1 MRKCAFATRK
11 LCFAYQGP
19 PCLVRARLLA
29 EEGATA
35 EIQRA
40 YSIQENHPGTRV
52 GGIQE
57 NDMSLHK
64 DLIDRDRKVTFHAST
79 HLKDYAHG
87 EAAGR
92 VITGGKGI
100 NIVDKDGREFID
112 AFAGLYC
119 VNIGYGR
126 TEVAEAI
133 YQQALELSY
142 YHTYVGH
149 ANEPQIAL
157 SEKILELAGPG
168 MSKVY
173 YGMSGSDANETQL
186 KLVRYYNNVLG
197 RPQKKKVIS
206 RMRGYH
212 GSGIAS
218 GSLTG
223 LRAFHDQFDLPIET
237 IRHTEAPYY
246 YHRGPE
252 QEGMSEREFS
262 RYCAEQLEAMILAEG
277 PETVAAFIGEPVLG
291 TGGIVPPPEGYWAA
305 IQEVLAKY
313 DVLLIAD
320 EVVCGFGR
328 IGADFGSHHY
338 GIKPDLITVAKGLT
352 SAYQPLSAVIVG
364 ERVWDVLEKG
374 TCEHGPIGHGWTY
387 SGHALGCAAGLA
399 NLAIIEQEGLTR
411 NAAETGAYLQQQLR
425 TAFADH
431 PIVGEVRGVGML
443 AALEF
448 VPDPARRE
456 PFDPKIK
463 VGPRIAAAALDENL
477 IARAMPQGDILG
489 FAPPL
494 IATRDEV
501 DDIVARTCRAVDR
514 VTNELT
520 RAGTLTA

>member
-1 MRKCAFATRK
+1 
-11 LCFAYQGP
+11 
-19 PCLVRARLLA
+19 
-29 EEGATA
+29 
-35 EIQRA
+35 
-40 YSIQENHPGTRV
+40 
-52 GGIQE
+52 
-57 NDMSLHK
+57 MSLHQQ
-64 DLIDRDRKVTFHAST
+64 LIDRDRKVTFHAST
-79 HLKDYAHG
+79 HLRDFAHG
-87 EAAGR
+87 DAPGR
-92 VITGGKGI
+92 VITGGQGI
-100 NIVDKDGREFID
+100 TIVDKDGREFID
-112 AFAGLYC
+112 GFAGLYC

-126 TEVAEAI
+126 SEVAEAI
-133 YQQALELSY
+133 YEQAMKLSY

-149 ANEPQIAL
+149 SNEPQIEL

-186 KLVRYYNNVLG
+186 KIVRYYNNVLG

-223 LRAFHDQFDLPIET
+223 LKAFHDHFDLPIET

-246 YHRGPE
+246 YHRAAE
-252 QEGMSEREFS
+252 QQGMTEREFS
-262 RYCAEQLEAMILAEG
+262 VYCAQKLEEMILAEG

-291 TGGIVPPPEGYWAA
+291 TGGIVPPPEGYWEA
-305 IQEVLAKY
+305 IQAVLAKY

-328 IGADFGSHHY
+328 IGTDFGSHHY

-352 SAYQPLSAVIVG
+352 SAYQPLSGVIVG
-364 ERVWDVLEKG
+364 DRVWRVLEQG
-374 TCEHGPIGHGWTY
+374 TGEFGPIGHGWTY

-399 NLAIIEQEGLTR
+399 NLAIIEREGLTQ
-411 NAAETGAYLQQQLR
+411 NAAETGAYLQRQMQA
-425 TAFADH
+425 AFGDH
-431 PIVGEVRGVGML
+431 PIVGNVRGVGLL

-448 VPDPARRE
+448 SANPAKREHFDPAL
-456 PFDPKIK
+456 KI
-463 VGPRIAAAALDENL
+463 GPRIAAAAMDENL

-494 IATRDEV
+494 TISRAEVDEV
-501 DDIVARTCRAVDR
+501 VARAKRAVDK
-514 VTNELT
+514 VADELT
-520 RAGTLTA
+520 RSGELKAS

>member
-1 MRKCAFATRK
+1 MT
-11 LCFAYQGP
+11 
-19 PCLVRARLLA
+19 
-29 EEGATA
+29 T
-35 EIQRA
+35 
-40 YSIQENHPGTRV
+40 
-52 GGIQE
+52 
-57 NDMSLHK
+57 HK

-79 HLKDYAHG
+79 HLRDFAQG
-87 EAAGR
+87 DAPGR

-100 NIVDKDGREFID
+100 KIVDKDGREFID
-112 AFAGLYC
+112 GFAGLYC

-126 TEVAEAI
+126 SEVAEAI
-133 YQQALELSY
+133 YQQALEMSY

-149 ANEPQIAL
+149 SNEPQIAL

-186 KLVRYYNNVLG
+186 KIVRYYNNVLG
-197 RPQKKKVIS
+197 RPHKKKVIS

-223 LRAFHDQFDLPIET
+223 LKAFHDHFDLPIET

-246 YHRGPE
+246 YHRAAE
-252 QEGMSEREFS
+252 QEGMTEREFS
-262 RYCAEQLEAMILAEG
+262 RHCAAKLEEMILDEG
-277 PETVAAFIGEPVLG
+277 PDTVAAFIGEPVLG
-291 TGGIVPPPEGYWAA
+291 TGGIVPPPEGYWDE
-305 IQEVLAKY
+305 IQAVLAKY

-328 IGADFGSHHY
+328 TGSDFGSHRY

-352 SAYQPLSAVIVG
+352 SAYQPLSGVIVG
-364 ERVWDVLEKG
+364 DRVWDVLEQG
-374 TCEHGPIGHGWTY
+374 TGEYGPIGHGWTY

-399 NLAIIEQEGLTR
+399 NLAIIEREGLTA
-411 NAAETGAYLQQQLR
+411 NAAETGAYLQERMQA
-425 TAFADH
+425 AFADH
-431 PIVGEVRGVGML
+431 PVVGQVRGVGMM

-448 VPDPARRE
+448 SADPAVRRH
-456 PFDPKIK
+456 FDPSLK
-463 VGPRIAAAALDENL
+463 VGPRMSAAALEEDL

-494 IATRDEV
+494 TTTREEV
-501 DDIVARTCRAVDR
+501 DEIVARTERAVNK
-514 VTNELT
+514 VTDALT
-520 RAGTLTA
+520 REGAIQAA

>member
-1 MRKCAFATRK
+1 MTTH
-11 LCFAYQGP
+11 Q
-19 PCLVRARLLA
+19 
-29 EEGATA
+29 
-35 EIQRA
+35 
-40 YSIQENHPGTRV
+40 
-52 GGIQE
+52 
-57 NDMSLHK
+57 

-79 HLKDYAHG
+79 HLRDFAHG
-87 EAAGR
+87 DAPGR

-100 NIVDKDGREFID
+100 NIVDKDGHEFID

-133 YQQALELSY
+133 YQQALEMSY

-149 ANEPQIAL
+149 SNEPQIAL

-186 KLVRYYNNVLG
+186 KIVRYYHNVLG
-197 RPQKKKVIS
+197 RPHKKKVIS

-223 LRAFHDQFDLPIET
+223 LKAFHDQFDLPMEGIL
-237 IRHTEAPYY
+237 HTEAPYY
-246 YHRGPE
+246 YHRAAE
-252 QEGMSEREFS
+252 QQGMSEREFS
-262 RYCAEQLEAMILAEG
+262 AYCAQRLEAMILAEG
-277 PETVAAFIGEPVLG
+277 PDSVAAFIGEPVLG
-291 TGGIVPPPEGYWAA
+291 TGGIVPPPEGYWDE
-305 IQEVLAKY
+305 IQAVLAKY

-338 GIKPDLITVAKGLT
+338 GIKPDLITTAKGLT

-364 ERVWDVLEKG
+364 DRVWRVLEQG
-374 TCEHGPIGHGWTY
+374 TGEYGPIGHGWTY

-399 NLAIIEQEGLTR
+399 NLAIIEREGLTA
-411 NAAETGAYLQQQLR
+411 NAAATGAYLQQQMQA
-425 TAFADH
+425 AFGDH
-431 PIVGEVRGVGML
+431 PLVGDVRGVGML
-443 AALEF
+443 ASLEF
-448 VPDPARRE
+448 SADPARRTH
-456 PFDPKIK
+456 FDPSLK
-463 VGPRIAAAALDENL
+463 VGPRIAAAAMQENL

-494 IATRDEV
+494 IASREEV
-501 DDIVARTCRAVDR
+501 DEIIARVERAVNR
-514 VTNELT
+514 VTDQLT
-520 RAGTLTA
+520 REGALQTA

>member
-1 MRKCAFATRK
+1 
-11 LCFAYQGP
+11 
-19 PCLVRARLLA
+19 
-29 EEGATA
+29 
-35 EIQRA
+35 
-40 YSIQENHPGTRV
+40 
-52 GGIQE
+52 
-57 NDMSLHK
+57 MSLHQQ
-64 DLIDRDRKVTFHAST
+64 LIDRDRKVTFHAST
-79 HLKDYAHG
+79 HLRDFAHG
-87 EAAGR
+87 DAPGR
-92 VITGGKGI
+92 VITGGQGI
-100 NIVDKDGREFID
+100 TIVDKDGREFID
-112 AFAGLYC
+112 GFAGLYC

-126 TEVAEAI
+126 SEVAEAI
-133 YQQALELSY
+133 YEQAMKLSY

-149 ANEPQIAL
+149 SNEPQIEL

-186 KLVRYYNNVLG
+186 KIVRYYNNVLG

-223 LRAFHDQFDLPIET
+223 LKAFHDHFDLPIET

-246 YHRGPE
+246 YHRAAE
-252 QEGMSEREFS
+252 QQGMTEREFS
-262 RYCAEQLEAMILAEG
+262 AYCAQKLEEMILAEG

-291 TGGIVPPPEGYWAA
+291 TGGIVPPPEGYWEA
-305 IQEVLAKY
+305 IQAVLAKY

-328 IGADFGSHHY
+328 IGTDFGSHHY

-352 SAYQPLSAVIVG
+352 SAYQPLSGVIVG
-364 ERVWDVLEKG
+364 DRVWRVLEQG
-374 TCEHGPIGHGWTY
+374 TGEFGPIGHGWTY

-399 NLAIIEQEGLTR
+399 NLAIIEREGLTQ
-411 NAAETGAYLQQQLR
+411 NAAETGAYLQRQMQA
-425 TAFADH
+425 AFGDH
-431 PIVGEVRGVGML
+431 PIVGNVRGVGLL

-448 VPDPARRE
+448 SANPAKREHFDPAL
-456 PFDPKIK
+456 KI
-463 VGPRIAAAALDENL
+463 GPRIAAAAMDENL

-494 IATRDEV
+494 TISRAEVDEV
-501 DDIVARTCRAVDR
+501 VARAKRAVDK
-514 VTNELT
+514 VADELT
-520 RAGTLTA
+520 RSGELKAS

>member
-1 MRKCAFATRK
+1 M
-11 LCFAYQGP
+11 
-19 PCLVRARLLA
+19 
-29 EEGATA
+29 
-35 EIQRA
+35 
-40 YSIQENHPGTRV
+40 
-52 GGIQE
+52 
-57 NDMSLHK
+57 
-64 DLIDRDRKVTFHAST
+64 
-79 HLKDYAHG
+79 
-87 EAAGR
+87 
-92 VITGGKGI
+92 
-100 NIVDKDGREFID
+100 DGREFID
-112 AFAGLYC
+112 GFAGLYC

-126 TEVAEAI
+126 TEVADAI
-133 YQQALELSY
+133 YKQALEMSY

-149 ANEPQIAL
+149 SNQPQVEL

-223 LRAFHDQFDLPIET
+223 LKAFHDHFDLPIDT

-246 YHRGPE
+246 YHRAAE
-252 QEGMSEREFS
+252 QEGMTEREFS
-262 RYCAEQLEAMILAEG
+262 AYCATRLEEMILDEG
-277 PETVAAFIGEPVLG
+277 PDTVAAFIGEPVLG

-305 IQEVLAKY
+305 IQAVLDKY

-328 IGADFGSHHY
+328 IGSNFGSHHY

-352 SAYQPLSAVIVG
+352 SAYQPLSGVIVG
-364 ERVWDVLEKG
+364 DRVWKVLEQG
-374 TCEHGPIGHGWTY
+374 TGEYGPIGHGWTY

-399 NLAIIEQEGLTR
+399 NLAIIEREGLTA
-411 NAAETGAYLQQQLR
+411 NAAETGAYLQQQMQA
-425 TAFADH
+425 TFGDH
-431 PIVGEVRGVGML
+431 PIVGQARGVGML
-443 AALEF
+443 ASLEF
-448 VPDPARRE
+448 SADPARRVH
-456 PFDPKIK
+456 FDPSLK
-463 VGPRIAAAALDENL
+463 VGPRIAAAALEENL

-494 IATRDEV
+494 IASRDQV
-501 DDIVARTCRAVDR
+501 DEIIARTQRAVDK
-514 VTNELT
+514 VTDELT
-520 RAGTLTA
+520 KSGDLR